1 MTQKYL
7 KIKKSKSFN
16 ISNFFTIG
24 LVLVALSARLT
35 RLLKFK
41 TSMVLVHSW
50 SIIFLTPILF
60 KVI

>member
-7 KIKKSKSFN
+7 KTKKSKSFN

-35 RLLKFK
+35 RF
-41 TSMVLVHSW
+41 LVDHFSDAY
-50 SIIFLTPILF
+50 F
-60 KVI
+60 V